1 LKPLDY
7 SSEPPRPGRRL
18 EGSADPIWWG
28 VAGLLSMGSLLL
40 PQLFSLR
47 PDETTRLVI
56 VESALFFSGA
66 LLGCIRPQ
74 RAWRW
79 AAASFFALAV
89 QDFVILASLPSFSKM
104 DSRHVALWVVGRSSL
119 YFLYAVPVLAGS
131 YLGAYISSAG
141 LD

>member
-1 LKPLDY
+1 MKPLDY
-7 SSEPPRPGRRL
+7 SSEVPKPGRRL
-18 EGSADPIWWG
+18 EGSTDPIWWG
-28 VAGLLSMGSLLL
+28 VAALLSLGSLLL
-40 PQLFSLR
+40 PQLFSLQ

-79 AAASFFALAV
+79 AAASFLALAV
-89 QDFVILASLPSFSKM
+89 QDFVVLASTTGLGKM
-104 DSRHVALWVVGRSSL
+104 DAAQTALWVAGRSSL